1 MTTLRNAWKIPEL
14 RRKLLFTLF
23 ILVIYRLGAAIYI
36 PYINHSALEAW
47 KETAAGSIL
56 EYLNIISGDAFSK
69 ATLFALSISPYIT
82 ASIVMQLLCV
92 AIKPLEEL
100 SKSGEEGRKK
110 INNYTRYVTVALGL
124 LTSIGY
130 YFLMRNTYQVVTGD
144 GKTVFGAIVMISCYC
159 AGAALIMWLAEKIN
173 ESGIGNGISII
184 LFANIVSSIPGMIET
199 SVVANIR
206 TGITNIQN
214 GSTVKGIFGII
225 AVLVG
230 IVAVLA
236 AVAFVVFITESER
249 RLPVQYAK
257 RVVGRK
263 QYGGQTTY
271 LPIKANANGVMPLI
285 FAMTVMNV
293 PQMIVEFVSK
303 DSGFRTFYENYLAA
317 GTVVYYI
324 IYALLIVAFA
334 YFYTTISFNPVEISK
349 NLQQN
354 GGTIPGRRPGKDT
367 GDYIKRISN
376 RLTLFGAL
384 FLMVIAIVPSVL
396 LGLFNLD
403 TALSAFGPTS
413 ILIMISVAL
422 ETSATLESMMLMR
435 HYKGFLG

>member
-1 MTTLRNAWKIPEL
+1 MFRTLVNAWKSKDIRTKIL
-14 RRKLLFTLF
+14 YTLLL
-23 ILVIYRLGAAIYI
+23 ILLYRLGSYIAIPGVNTASIAA
-36 PYINHSALEAW
+36 SLENYVAVGGFMNLF
-47 KETAAGSIL
+47 TG
-56 EYLNIISGDAFSK
+56 GAFSRYS
-69 ATLFALSISPYIT
+69 LFAMGISPYIN
-82 ASIVMQLLCV
+82 ASIIMQLLTV
-92 AIKPLEEL
+92 AIPALERL
-100 SKSGEEGRKK
+100 SKEEDGRSK
-110 INNYTRYVTVALGL
+110 IEKITRYVGIGLALVQSVSIILAFGEDAVTNANFLTYATIGICCTAGTAL
-124 LTSIGY
+124 L
-130 YFLMRNTYQVVTGD
+130 
-144 GKTVFGAIVMISCYC
+144 
-159 AGAALIMWLAEKIN
+159 MWMGERITDK
-173 ESGIGNGISII
+173 GIGNGISFLI
-184 LFANIVSSIPGMIET
+184 FASIVSSVLPTIIDIVKQVFVMGTYQWWALPILI
-199 SVVANIR
+199 VV
-206 TGITNIQN
+206 
-214 GSTVKGIFGII
+214 
-225 AVLVG
+225 VLVLTVG
-230 IVAVLA
+230 IVMVDRA
-236 AVAFVVFITESER
+236 ER
-249 RLPVQYAK
+249 RIPIQYAK

-396 LGLFNLD
+396 LGLFKLD
-403 TALSAFGPTS
+403 KALSAFGPTS

>member
-1 MTTLRNAWKIPEL
+1 MFRTLVNAWKSKDIRTKIL
-14 RRKLLFTLF
+14 YTLLL
-23 ILVIYRLGAAIYI
+23 ILLYRLGSYIAI
-36 PYINHSALEAW
+36 PGVN
-47 KETAAGSIL
+47 TASITESL
-56 EYLNIISGDAFSK
+56 KNYVAVGGFMNLFTGGAFSRYS
-69 ATLFALSISPYIT
+69 LFAMGISPYIN
-82 ASIVMQLLCV
+82 ASIIIQLLTV
-92 AIKPLEEL
+92 AIPALERL
-100 SKSGEEGRKK
+100 SKEEDGRSK
-110 INNYTRYVTVALGL
+110 IEKITRYVGIGLALVQSVSIILAFGEDAVTNASFLTYATIGICCTAGTAL
-124 LTSIGY
+124 L
-130 YFLMRNTYQVVTGD
+130 
-144 GKTVFGAIVMISCYC
+144 
-159 AGAALIMWLAEKIN
+159 MWMGERITDK
-173 ESGIGNGISII
+173 GIGNGISFLI
-184 LFANIVSSIPGMIET
+184 FASIVSSVLPTIIDIVKQVFVMGTYQWWALPILI
-199 SVVANIR
+199 VV
-206 TGITNIQN
+206 
-214 GSTVKGIFGII
+214 
-225 AVLVG
+225 VLVLTVG
-230 IVAVLA
+230 IVMVDRA
-236 AVAFVVFITESER
+236 ER
-249 RLPVQYAK
+249 RIPIQYAK

-303 DSGFRTFYENYLAA
+303 ESGFRTFYENYLAA

-403 TALSAFGPTS
+403 KALSAFGPTS
-413 ILIMISVAL
+413 VLIMISVAL

-435 HYKGFLG
+435 HYKGFLE